1 MLVKYI
7 MVSIDKGIDMS
18 KWTDVN
24 LLNNIETSD
33 ENIRRIYRFLLPVK
47 Y

>member
-1 MLVKYI
+1 MNRREF
-7 MVSIDKGIDMS
+7 
-18 KWTDVN
+18 T
-24 LLNNIETSD
+24 NNIETSD